1 MTNKE
6 LAGQLNISPTALSF
20 ILNQKPG
27 VSSATRNRVLK
38 QLEELGLSHL
48 VNSAPSSSSKTCTSP
63 LKILAFVVYKRHGK
77 ILDRHPYFLLLM
89 ESLEQRAQNF
99 GYSLIIKTLDKSK
112 TMENQLQALSQCNA
126 LGYLFFGTEM
136 ADDDIS
142 CLNSLDRPFL
152 IMDNHFA
159 FHALNTVSIDNQL
172 GTYQAIEY
180 LYQMGHRKIGY
191 LWSET
196 RISSFDERRQGY
208 VTAMKHFGIEPQMK
222 YSHMLPYTEELS
234 YQSFKE
240 ILRRKPELPTAFVSD
255 DDTIA
260 SGAMKA
266 LNEWNIHVPED
277 ISIIGFNDRPLC
289 KETTPKMTSVNVPRN
304 SFGAESVDALIRI
317 IENTNPTHRPLK
329 IHIGTQLAI
338 RDSVARLS

>member
-6 LAGQLNISPTALSF
+6 LAEQLNISPTALSF
-20 ILNQKPG
+20 ILNHKPG

-48 VNSAPSSSSKTCTSP
+48 VNTAPSSPKASASS

-112 TMENQLQALSQCNA
+112 DMEDQLHALRQCKA
-126 LGYLFFGTEM
+126 MGYLFFGTEM
-136 ADDDIS
+136 LDDDIS
-142 CLNSLDRPFL
+142 CLKTLDRPFL
-152 IMDNHFA
+152 IMDNNFS

-180 LYQMGHRKIGY
+180 LYNMGHRKIGY
-191 LWSET
+191 LWSEA

-208 VTAMKHFGIEPQMK
+208 IAAMKHFGIEPQMK

-240 ILRRKPELPTAFVSD
+240 ILKQKPELPTAFVSD

-266 LNEWNIHVPED
+266 LNEWNIQVPED
-277 ISIIGFNDRPLC
+277 ISIVGFNDRPLC

-304 SFGAESVDALIRI
+304 SFGAEAIDAMIRI
-317 IENTNPTHRPLK
+317 IDNANPTHRPLK
-329 IHIGTQLAI
+329 IRIGTQLAI
-338 RDSVARLS
+338 RDSVARL

>member
-20 ILNQKPG
+20 ILNHKPG
-27 VSSATRNRVLK
+27 VSAATRNRVLK

-48 VNSAPSSSSKTCTSP
+48 VSSIPSAAKTPASS
-63 LKILAFVVYKRHGK
+63 LKILAFVVYKRHGQ

-89 ESLEQRAQNF
+89 ESLEQQAQNF
-99 GYSLIIKTLDKSK
+99 GYNLIIKTLDKSK
-112 TMENQLQALSQCNA
+112 DMDIQLQALCQCKA
-126 LGYLFFGTEM
+126 MGYLFFGTEM
-136 ADDDIS
+136 LDDDIS
-142 CLNSLDRPFL
+142 CLNQLDRPFL
-152 IMDNHFA
+152 IMDNNFS

-180 LYQMGHRKIGY
+180 LYNMGHRKIGY

-196 RISSFDERRQGY
+196 RISSFEERRQGY
-208 VTAMKHFGIEPQMK
+208 ISAMKHFGIELPMK

-240 ILRRKPELPTAFVSD
+240 ILNQKPELPTAFVSD

-260 SGAMKA
+260 SGVMKA
-266 LNEWNIHVPED
+266 LTERNIHVPED

-304 SFGAESVDALIRI
+304 SFGAEAVDALIRI

-329 IHIGTQLAI
+329 IRIGTQLAI
-338 RDSVARLS
+338 RDSVTRR